1 MKNTDKRIFPALVGM
16 TVTCLLLFSGCISM
30 FERTGQVLDG
40 SAFAERR
47 ISAYSSQKMEI
58 TKVQNRDG
66 EHSVIITL
74 NQFPAISLRGAL
86 PDGQNL
92 FFLTGMYYLGGN
104 EHGWNEWRLDISA
117 AGNLKLGDENAW
129 LTIHSGIEAVQISE
143 GRIHRFDT
151 RITGDE
157 ALTSLRNRQERILSL
172 SEWMLNQHAPKGL
185 SQRFFDRHWKPL
197 LFPEIVPARR
207 RPANWRQ
214 QDDIWARAEDIR
226 WNISYTERI
235 FPEEL
240 REVRNSGTLLR
251 DWEEALSWIYLK
263 YGWENLEALLSAEN
277 ILQRTR

>member
-1 MKNTDKRIFPALVGM
+1 MKNKGKRIFLALASAAIHM
-16 TVTCLLLFSGCISM
+16 LFSGCISM
-30 FERTGQVLDG
+30 FERTVQVLDG

-47 ISAYSSQKMEI
+47 ISSYSSQNMEI

-74 NQFPAISLRGAL
+74 NQFPAISLRGTL

-92 FFLTGMYYLGGN
+92 FFLTAMYYLCGN

-117 AGNLKLGDENAW
+117 AGNLELGDETAVF
-129 LTIHSGIEAVQISE
+129 TIHSGIETVQISA

-172 SEWMLNQHAPKGL
+172 SEWMLKQYAPQGL
-185 SQRFFDRHWKPL
+185 SQRFFDRHWKPI
-197 LFPEIVPARR
+197 LFPEIVSARR
-207 RPANWRQ
+207 QPVNWRQ
-214 QDDIWARAEDIR
+214 QGDIWARAEDIR
-226 WNISYTERI
+226 WNISYTERV

-240 REVRNSGTLLR
+240 QEVRNSGTLLR

-263 YGWENLEALLSAEN
+263 YEWENIGVLLSAEN